1 MPKDNRIIKYGSVYI
16 PEEKPKSS
24 AKRGEV
30 KDSGRMQEMED
41 AIRAL
46 QDVLAKNNRD
56 NLDAMYNIDTD
67 NLSSSFRRLL
77 SSYDDGITKAQ
88 ADIQTWAN
96 AQEAGFSA
104 VAEWQDETSSS
115 IAAIQGKA
123 DANAASITSITKWQ
137 SGVNSSIAQVEQ
149 KADANSASIT
159 SITKW
164 QSGVNSS
171 IAAVQTKAS
180 QNEAKITSITSW
192 QGGIEDDVEGLIS
205 SVAVIEQVADE
216 NGASISQIVSAVGD
230 DGEVTAASIVA
241 AVNDSGSRVMINADK
256 IEMTGDVTFLT
267 AEDVGD
273 DGTTEIAGNRIS
285 ILIDGTE
292 DDGQTDIE
300 SYNGLHFDYK
310 KSYESPAGMAK
321 IGTSVDGS
329 DTDITSRYAFD
340 IKTYGFYNENG
351 DFVKTALKLSA
362 LGRASLE
369 AAGVYIEASSTDA
382 GTINLRA
389 LFNTRIGSYLSYS
402 QIEELVDRGYTGATY
417 TSGYCFCTDGIY
429 YDGELMLATP

>member
-1 MPKDNRIIKYGSVYI
+1 MPKDKRIVKYGSVYI

-30 KDSGRMQEMED
+30 KDGGRMQEMED

-46 QDVLAKNNRD
+46 HDVLAKNNRD

-104 VAEWQDETSSS
+104 IAKWQGETSASV
-115 IAAIQGKA
+115 AAIQGKA

-137 SGVNSSIAQVEQ
+137 SGVSSSIASVEQ
-149 KADANSASIT
+149 KADANAASIT

-164 QSGVNSS
+164 QSSVSSS
-171 IAAVQTKAS
+171 IAAVQSTAS
-180 QNEAKITSITSW
+180 QNEAKITSITKW
-192 QGGIEDDVEGLIS
+192 QELVEEDIEGLVS
-205 SVAVIEQVADE
+205 SVAVIEQVADK

-241 AVNDSGSRVMINADK
+241 AVNDSGSSVKIIADK

-285 ILIDGTE
+285 LLLNNGLDDDGNSYLESDNGIKCTYRRSSSRYSDIGWVYSSIDGN
-292 DDGQTDIE
+292 D
-300 SYNGLHFDYK
+300 
-310 KSYESPAGMAK
+310 
-321 IGTSVDGS
+321 S
-329 DTDITSRYAFD
+329 DVTSRYALNIETFPMINFD
-340 IKTYGFYNENG
+340 GDYVYPAIKINSSGRGSFEARRLYFNASDSEEGYIELDSYENVRIYANRR
-351 DFVKTALKLSA
+351 FSA
-362 LGRASLE
+362 L
-369 AAGVYIEASSTDA
+369 
-382 GTINLRA
+382 
-389 LFNTRIGSYLSYS
+389 NTPADY
-402 QIEELVDRGYTGATY
+402 
-417 TSGYCFCTDGIY
+417 GYCFCTDGIY
-429 YDGELMLATP
+429 YNGELMIETP